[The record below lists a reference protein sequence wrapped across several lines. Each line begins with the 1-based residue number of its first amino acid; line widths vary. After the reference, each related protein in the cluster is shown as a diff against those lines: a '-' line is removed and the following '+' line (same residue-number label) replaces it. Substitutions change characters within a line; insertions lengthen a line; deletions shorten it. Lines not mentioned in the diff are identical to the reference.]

1 MRDAKS
7 LNNAADSLNV
17 QEQAIKQAEQMLA
30 EHSLFRNVAVTG
42 RSLPPL
48 NSVRLQQKER
58 RVQMEKTAGK
68 AWGEMPKVELT
79 EELKADL
86 KALKLRNYIYPNR
99 FYKTPDS
106 KNLPQYF
113 QIGTVVTDKNDM
125 RTERLT
131 KKQAKGSL
139 AEQFLKD
146 DEARGFSKRKYEMLN
161 ERNRRMGDKKRNYKM
176 NKAKFRRNNKFKD
189 GKGKSKSKK

>member
-1 MRDAKS
+1 
-7 LNNAADSLNV
+7 
-17 QEQAIKQAEQMLA
+17 
-30 EHSLFRNVAVTG
+30 
-42 RSLPPL
+42 
-48 NSVRLQQKER
+48 
-58 RVQMEKTAGK
+58 
-68 AWGEMPKVELT
+68 MPQVELT

-113 QIGTVVTDKNDM
+113 QIGTIVTDKNDM

-131 KKQAKGSL
+131 KKEAKGSL

-146 DEARGFSKRKYEMLN
+146 DEARGFSKKKYEAVN
-161 ERNRRMGDKKRNYKM
+161 ERSRRMGEKRRNYKM

-189 GKGKSKSKK
+189 GKKAKK

>member
-1 MRDAKS
+1 
-7 LNNAADSLNV
+7 
-17 QEQAIKQAEQMLA
+17 
-30 EHSLFRNVAVTG
+30 
-42 RSLPPL
+42 
-48 NSVRLQQKER
+48 
-58 RVQMEKTAGK
+58 
-68 AWGEMPKVELT
+68 MPKVELT

-86 KALKLRNYIYPNR
+86 RALKLRNYIYPNR

-146 DEARGFSKRKYEMLN
+146 DQAGGFSKRKYEMVN
-161 ERNRRMGDKKRNYKM
+161 DRNRRMGDKKKNYKM
-176 NKAKFRRNNKFKD
+176 NKAKFRRNNKFKAG
-189 GKGKSKSKK
+189 GKGKGKGKK